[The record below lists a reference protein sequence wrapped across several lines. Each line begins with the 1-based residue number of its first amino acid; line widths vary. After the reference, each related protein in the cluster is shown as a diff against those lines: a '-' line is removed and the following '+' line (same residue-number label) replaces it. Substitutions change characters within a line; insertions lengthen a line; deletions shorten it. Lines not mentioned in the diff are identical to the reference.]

1 MCDEHDVKTAG
12 NEAAPEDFWTPGAFG
27 EVENAEPPHS
37 GSRAL
42 ALCAVL
48 ILSVMFW
55 CAVCITLVVLNN

>member
-37 GSRAL
+37 DSRAL
-42 ALCAVL
+42 GILL
-48 ILSVMFW
+48 ILSIMFW
-55 CAVCITLVVLNN
+55 GAVGATIVLLNY